1 MRKTKRI
8 DKKKIEKGVRMI
20 LEGIG
25 ENLGREGLKETP
37 KRVADF
43 YEEIFTNRFD
53 NPTAGLKLYSAPNSG
68 EMVIAKKIPFYS
80 FCEHHLLPFFGLVHI
95 AYIPGRKITG
105 FTRLSRLV
113 EILASKPQLQERF
126 TGEIADSL
134 MKGLKPKG
142 VLVITEAE
150 HLCLSMRGTKKPGSF
165 MVTSAAR
172 GNLKKDSLKA
182 EALTLLSRI

>member
-1 MRKTKRI
+1 MRETKRI

-25 ENLGREGLKETP
+25 ENLRREGLKETP
-37 KRVADF
+37 RRVADF
-43 YEEIFTNRFD
+43 YEEIFAKRLA
-53 NPTAGLKLYSAPNSG
+53 NPTAGLKLCSAPDSG
-68 EMVIAKKIPFYS
+68 EMIIAKKVPFYS
-80 FCEHHLLPFFGLVHI
+80 FCEHHLLPFFGLAHI
-95 AYIPGRKITG
+95 AYIPDRKITG
-105 FTRLSRLV
+105 FTRLSHLV
-113 EILASKPQLQERF
+113 EILAAKPQLQERF

-150 HLCLSMRGTKKPGSF
+150 HLCFSMRGIKKPGSF

-172 GNLKKDSLKA
+172 GNLKKDSIKA
-182 EALTLLSRI
+182 EALTLLKNI